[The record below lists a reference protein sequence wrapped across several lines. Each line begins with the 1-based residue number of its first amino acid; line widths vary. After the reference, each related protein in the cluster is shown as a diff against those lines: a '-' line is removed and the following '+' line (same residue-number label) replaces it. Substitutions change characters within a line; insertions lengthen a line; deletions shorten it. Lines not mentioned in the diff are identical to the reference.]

1 MELATPVQIL
11 SRADTVHPALR
22 LRNRDDQ
29 ALPLWADF
37 GPIGGSSALFF
48 LRTDLSQ
55 LFAGIAPPGLLSAL
69 AVGGG
74 SGGASLARHFY
85 DLRRIVLDDG
95 NNRKAIVFSL
105 TILVLVAD
113 EDGRLVTLHHE
124 FKDLQ
129 AFELPPLML
138 LDESLAARAPDGTT
152 TTALTPAAAAL

>member
-22 LRNRDDQ
+22 LRNRDDR

-55 LFAGIAPPGLLSAL
+55 LFAGIAPPGLLLSAL
-69 AVGGG
+69 GTGTG
-74 SGGASLARHFY
+74 GGASLARHFHG
-85 DLRRIVLDDG
+85 LRRVDDSG

-105 TILVLVAD
+105 TLLVVAD
-113 EDGRLVTLHHE
+113 EGDGRLITHHHE

-152 TTALTPAAAAL
+152 TTTPSTRPSS

>member
-55 LFAGIAPPGLLSAL
+55 LFAGIAPPGLLLMSAL
-69 AVGGG
+69 GTGTVGG
-74 SGGASLARHFY
+74 APLARHFY
-85 DLRRIVLDDG
+85 DLRRVDDDSG
-95 NNRKAIVFSL
+95 NRKAIVFSL
-105 TILVLVAD
+105 TLVVAD
-113 EDGRLVTLHHE
+113 EEDAGRLIIHE

-138 LDESLAARAPDGTT
+138 LDESLAARAPDGT
-152 TTALTPAAAAL
+152 ALTPAAAL

>member
-69 AVGGG
+69 CTGTV
-74 SGGASLARHFY
+74 GGASLARHFH
-85 DLRRIVLDDG
+85 DLRRVVDDSG
-95 NNRKAIVFSL
+95 NNNKKAIVFSV
-105 TILVLVAD
+105 TVLVVAEED
-113 EDGRLVTLHHE
+113 DGRPIIHHE

-152 TTALTPAAAAL
+152 TTTLTPAAAAP